1 MNGPNWERVLKV
13 DPQSRLLKGK
23 WTDKV
28 PELGHQSFVRSSVFC
43 QVISL
48 LSVGG
53 PFESGQS

>member
-43 QVISL
+43 QWAVHSKVDNL
-48 LSVGG
+48 R
-53 PFESGQS
+53 